1 MNKYESVIVI
11 NPKLDEQEIDNII
24 QKVKEIVEQDGT
36 LTQVDKKGI
45 KKLAYEINK
54 CKEGYFIYFYYET
67 DPSLIANIERYFRIN
82 GDILKFITL
91 KRDDEGDS
99 INGINE

>member
-11 NPKLDEQEIDNII
+11 KPKLEEEEIENII

-45 KKLAYEINK
+45 KNLAYEINK
-54 CKEGYFIYFYYET
+54 CKEGYFIYFHYET
-67 DPSLIANIERYFRIN
+67 DPSLIADIERYFRIN
-82 GDILKFITL
+82 ENILKFLTI
-91 KRDDEGDS
+91 KKED
-99 INGINE
+99 